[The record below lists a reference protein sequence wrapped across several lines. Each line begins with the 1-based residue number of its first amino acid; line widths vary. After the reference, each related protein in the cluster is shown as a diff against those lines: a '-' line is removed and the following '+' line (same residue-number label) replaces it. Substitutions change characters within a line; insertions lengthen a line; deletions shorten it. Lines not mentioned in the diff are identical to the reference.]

1 MPQDIPYALLELG
14 ILTPTAS
21 KAEIKR
27 AYARKLKTLDAVADR
42 HEFQH
47 LREIYEMALRL
58 VALQEREAAEGA
70 DASLANDPA
79 GTANT
84 RETEAAAEHEIA
96 RPPADLEHEAKLQQ
110 AINAPND
117 KARQELL
124 HALLQQM
131 DTLSFAMGER
141 LQYVIAGHLAALIR
155 TDDSGLPIFS
165 PVVTRDFLDECDQ
178 AFDWSSDTQSLN
190 RSFGVNSPAVIAYLA
205 RFPSV
210 ETRRAH
216 AEAAAKRETRRKDFR
231 VVVIQTL
238 ALIAIAL
245 AGQFLNYKPGD
256 IMVIAVAAVLLIL
269 FGMRAFRAIRK
280 RLSPHTPN
288 RSRNR

>member
-1 MPQDIPYALLELG
+1 MPQDIPYALRELG

-27 AYARKLKTLDAVADR
+27 AYARKLKTLDANANWHD
-42 HEFQH
+42 F
-47 LREIYEMALRL
+47 YELHAVYKEALQL
-58 VALQEREAAEGA
+58 VAQQEREAAEGA
-70 DASLANDPA
+70 DASLAVDPA
-79 GTANT
+79 GTAKT

-141 LQYVIAGHLAALIR
+141 LQHVIAGHLAALIR

-190 RSFGVNSPAVIAYLA
+190 RSFGVNSPTVIAYLA

-216 AEAAAKRETRRKDFR
+216 AEAAARRETRRKDFR

-256 IMVIAVAAVLLIL
+256 IIVIAVAAVLLIL
-269 FGMRAFRAIRK
+269 FGMRAFRAIRTW
-280 RLSPHTPN
+280 LSPHTPN
-288 RSRNR
+288 RSRKR